1 MKAGQ
6 CYVVLIGGWNQH
18 VDLVREWERM
28 HHWLFGGRQMQGIS
42 VHLRLYSWLGLIQ
55 TSLKDR
61 KRRKMKPTALSG
73 SYPPRIHFMEY
84 YETRTE
90 VFVLWSNWKW
100 QELSYLGNGQIL
112 CNFSCEQSAS
122 VLVNTEE
129 YLCYSWFDWVLFS
142 SNKILG
148 WFEYYVTRNNGVDSV
163 IESRHWFWQD
173 RRCIYK
179 RLSETVDS
187 VYPSGLRPGK
197 SVLYHAQKLYISYLN
212 LF

>member
-18 VDLVREWERM
+18 VDLVKEWERM

-90 VFVLWSNWKW
+90 VFVLWFKLEVTGIVVSR
-100 QELSYLGNGQIL
+100 QIL
-112 CNFSCEQSAS
+112 CNFSCEQSTS

-187 VYPSGLRPGK
+187 VYLSGLRPGK